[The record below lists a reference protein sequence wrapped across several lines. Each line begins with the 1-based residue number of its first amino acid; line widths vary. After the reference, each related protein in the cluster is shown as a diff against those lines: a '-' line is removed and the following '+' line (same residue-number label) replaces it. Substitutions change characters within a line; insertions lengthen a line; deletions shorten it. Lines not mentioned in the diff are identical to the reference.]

1 MKMEKILVSA
11 CLVGERVRYNGLVK
25 SFEGHVLESWDRR
38 GWVVAICPEVAGGL
52 SVPRPRSEISGGDG
66 VQVLNGH
73 KKVINFNGQDVT
85 KYFLD
90 GAQKA
95 LEIASSS
102 GIRLAILKEGS
113 PSCGSGYIYD
123 GSFTGIKKPGKGVAA
138 ALLEEN
144 GIRVFSERE
153 IPEAEK
159 FIKTLKTQVSH
170 ANIAKK
176 PLK

>member
-1 MKMEKILVSA
+1 MKMEKMLVSA
-11 CLVGERVRYNGLVK
+11 CLVGERVRYNGIVK
-25 SFEGHVLESWDRR
+25 NFESHVLKSWNHQ

-52 SVPRPRSEISGGDG
+52 PVPRPSSEISGSDG
-66 VQVLNGH
+66 NQVLNGRQ
-73 KKVINFNGQDVT
+73 KVVNIKGQDVT

-95 LEIASSS
+95 LELSSLL

-113 PSCGSGYIYD
+113 PSCGSNYIYD
-123 GSFTGIKKPGKGVAA
+123 GSFSGTKKSGKGVTA

-153 IPEAEK
+153 ILEAENYL
-159 FIKTLKTQVSH
+159 KTLT
-170 ANIAKK
+170 I
-176 PLK
+176 

>member
-1 MKMEKILVSA
+1 MKMKKMLVSA
-11 CLVGERVRYNGLVK
+11 CLVGERVRYNGIVK
-25 SFEGHVLESWDRR
+25 NFESHVLKSWNHQ

-52 SVPRPRSEISGGDG
+52 PVPRPSSEISGSDG
-66 VQVLNGH
+66 NQVLTGRQ
-73 KKVINFNGQDVT
+73 KVVNIKGQDVT

-95 LEIASSS
+95 LELAGSL

-113 PSCGSGYIYD
+113 PSCGSGYIHD
-123 GSFTGIKKPGKGVAA
+123 GSFSGIKKPGKGVTA

-153 IPEAEK
+153 ILEAEK
-159 FIKTLKTQVSH
+159 YLKTLK
-170 ANIAKK
+170 I
-176 PLK
+176 

>member
-1 MKMEKILVSA
+1 M
-11 CLVGERVRYNGLVK
+11 RN
-25 SFEGHVLESWDRR
+25 LE
-38 GWVVAICPEVAGGL
+38 L
-52 SVPRPRSEISGGDG
+52 
-66 VQVLNGH
+66 
-73 KKVINFNGQDVT
+73 
-85 KYFLD
+85 
-90 GAQKA
+90 
-95 LEIASSS
+95 ASLL

-159 FIKTLKTQVSH
+159 FIKTLITQVSH
-170 ANIAKK
+170 GNIAKK

>member
-11 CLVGERVRYNGLVK
+11 CLVGERVRYNGIVK
-25 SFEGHVLESWDRR
+25 SFESHVLKSWNRR

-52 SVPRPRSEISGGDG
+52 PVPRPRSEIYGGDG
-66 VQVLNGH
+66 SQVLNGG
-73 KKVINFNGQDVT
+73 KKVIDINGQDVT

-95 LEIASSS
+95 LELVSSL

-123 GSFTGIKKPGKGVAA
+123 GSFSGIKKPGKGVTA

-144 GIRVFSERE
+144 NIRVFSERE

-159 FIKTLKTQVSH
+159 YLKTLITQVSH
-170 ANIAKK
+170 SNISKK